1 MDTTTT
7 PRIPRRRFVQALACA
22 ACTGVPPAVRAQPQR
37 RARLVLAGP
46 LASVSSPLMRIVE
59 TGALRD
65 AADSVEFVAWKD
77 PDQLRLLA
85 LEGRADFVAMPTN
98 VAANLHNRGVKLQL
112 LDVTT
117 WGVLWMVSRT
127 PDLATLADF
136 KGQEVLMPFRG
147 DMPDIVFQLLASKQ
161 GLDAQRDFRLRY
173 VASLLEAM
181 QLLVMRRADHALL
194 AEPAVS
200 TALRKTRSFPLGV
213 VAPQLHRSVDLQRE
227 WGRVLNRPPRIPQA
241 GVCVAGAALGDA
253 ALVARFRSA
262 YAEAARWCTADADAC
277 GRAVAQRIE
286 MLDAQGVADAIRAGN
301 DRMVPARDA
310 RPELEFFFEQLRARD
325 AGLVGGRLPADAF
338 YGPAA

>member
-1 MDTTTT
+1 MDTSR
-7 PRIPRRRFVQALACA
+7 PLQRRRFVQALAACA
-22 ACTGVPPAVRAQPQR
+22 TCIGVPPAVRAQPPR

-46 LASVSSPLMRIVE
+46 LASVSNPLMRIAE

-127 PDLATLADF
+127 PGLATLADF
-136 KGQEVLMPFRG
+136 KGQQVLMPFRG

-173 VASLLEAM
+173 VASPLEAM
-181 QLLVMRRADHALL
+181 QLLVMRRGEHALL

-213 VAPQLHRSVDLQRE
+213 VAPELHRSVDLQRE

-241 GVCVAGAALGDA
+241 GVCATGAALGDA
-253 ALVARFRSA
+253 ALVARFRRA
-262 YAEAARWCTADADAC
+262 YADALAWCIADADAC

-286 MLDAQGVADAIRAGN
+286 MLDAQGVADAIRAAN
-301 DRMVPARDA
+301 DRMVSARDA

-325 AGLVGGRLPADAF
+325 AGLVGGRLPAEAF
-338 YGPAA
+338 YGPTT

>member
-1 MDTTTT
+1 MDTTR
-7 PRIPRRRFVQALACA
+7 PLQRRRFVQALACA
-22 ACTGVPPAVRAQPQR
+22 SCIGVPPTVRAQPQR

-46 LASVSSPLMRIVE
+46 LASVSNPLMRIAE

-65 AADSVEFVAWKD
+65 AADNVEFVAWKD

-85 LEGRADFVAMPTN
+85 LDGRADFVAMPTN

-127 PDLATLADF
+127 PGLTTLADF

-173 VASLLEAM
+173 VASPLEAM
-181 QLLVMRRADHALL
+181 QLLVMRRGEHALL

-241 GVCVAGAALGDA
+241 GVCAAGAALGDA
-253 ALVARFRSA
+253 ALVARFRRA
-262 YAEAARWCTADADAC
+262 YADALAWCTADADAC

-286 MLDAQGVADAIRAGN
+286 MLDAQGVADAIRAAN
-301 DRMVPARDA
+301 DRMVSARDA

-325 AGLVGGRLPADAF
+325 AGLVGGRLPAEAF
-338 YGPAA
+338 YGPST